1 MDVRFTSTIV
11 PVVIPVAVIVTLPVF
26 ASIEIPSPAVIYVTP
41 VPPGKLVNNDPSP
54 INLLALIEE
63 AVTCCDDTKEA
74 NKDPVLIFRDE
85 ILLKLLR

>member
-1 MDVRFTSTIV
+1 MSVPRPTSELVRSIV
-11 PVVIPVAVIVTLPVF
+11 PRPP
-26 ASIEIPSPAVIYVTP
+26 P
-41 VPPGKLVNNDPSP
+41 VPVIFVSIDPSP
-54 INLLALIEE
+54 INIVALIEE

>member
-1 MDVRFTSTIV
+1 MSVPRPTSELV
-11 PVVIPVAVIVTLPVF
+11 KSVIPKP
-26 ASIEIPSPAVIYVTP
+26 PP
-41 VPPGKLVNNDPSP
+41 PPGKLVNNDPSP
-54 INLLALIEE
+54 INLLALIDE